1 MNPNL
6 SRRQLDTAYKKKK
19 KRAYLVTAFVLC
31 YFIVLSLFG
40 EVNLPDYYS
49 MKKAYHQ
56 MKGEI
61 DRLKTENAHLKKE
74 SEALRSDPQ
83 QIESLAREELGLAKK
98 GEIIYEF
105 PKSIPPASKP

>member
-1 MNPNL
+1 MNPNV
-6 SRRQLDTAYKKKK
+6 SRQHLDALFKKKK
-19 KRAYLVTAFVLC
+19 KRVYFVTGLVLS
-31 YFIVLSLFG
+31 YFLIWSLFG

-49 MKKAYHQ
+49 MRKTYNR

-61 DRLKTENAHLKKE
+61 NQLKTENARLKKQ
-74 SEALRSDPQ
+74 SDALRSDPQ

-105 PKSIPPASKP
+105 PKSASPSSKP